1 MILTTPMGIAKYP
14 YLTEPDVEF
23 NTDGLFHTKLICK
36 KSECIKIKWAIDDM
50 IAKKVKE
57 QHDKD
62 PDKKIKKSYPYTE
75 EGDDIIFNFKMNA
88 KGVRKFDKKPF
99 TQEPNIL
106 NNDHTP
112 FDKSQH
118 KIFGGSTLQITFEPY
133 SLNMP
138 VGIGCTLRLK
148 TVQVVQLITGKSN
161 NSLGDL
167 KPGPVVEPTVV
178 ETKEEVNN
186 HAS

>member
-62 PDKKIKKSYPYTE
+62 PDKKIK
-75 EGDDIIFNFKMNA
+75 IIEKQNL
-88 KGVRKFDKKPF
+88 KKESNKKKA
-99 TQEPNIL
+99 QEFYCNKVKDPMKC
-106 NNDHTP
+106 D
-112 FDKSQH
+112 
-118 KIFGGSTLQITFEPY
+118 E
-133 SLNMP
+133 
-138 VGIGCTLRLK
+138 
-148 TVQVVQLITGKSN
+148 
-161 NSLGDL
+161 
-167 KPGPVVEPTVV
+167 
-178 ETKEEVNN
+178 
-186 HAS
+186 